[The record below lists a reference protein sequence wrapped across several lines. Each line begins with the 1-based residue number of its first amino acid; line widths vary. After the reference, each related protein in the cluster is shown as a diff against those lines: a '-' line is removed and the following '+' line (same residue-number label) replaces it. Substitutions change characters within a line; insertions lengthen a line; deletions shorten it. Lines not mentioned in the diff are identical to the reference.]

1 MATVWCIVR
10 VLALLSMGQQFEP
23 WRRCQINSGEDCNF
37 KVKKKQRQKIA
48 KPQTKTLNWK
58 GEGIDE
64 SMPLMGRSISTFVE
78 TSSMHLSKRMYL
90 SIYR

>member
-1 MATVWCIVR
+1 MNNKACPVWQLCG
-10 VLALLSMGQQFEP
+10 ALLECWPMGQQFEP

-64 SMPLMGRSISTFVE
+64 SMPLIGRSISTFVE
-78 TSSMHLSKRMYL
+78 TSSMHF
-90 SIYR
+90 